1 MDPFLLPS
9 SLKVVDVQDAQDR
22 LVVTVQD
29 TREYVCCPSCGQP
42 SRRVHSHYLRVTQDT
57 AVGDRAV
64 EVHLHVRRLRCDTV
78 QCSHVTFA
86 ETWPTWLDARVQ
98 RTSRLAQVQRSVA
111 IALGGEAGKRLLT
124 LLHEA
129 TSGDTL
135 LRLIRT
141 QRLPEHPPPRILGV
155 DDFCFKRGKTYGTL
169 LIDLERHHVVDVL
182 PDRLGATLAA
192 WLSAHPG
199 IEVISRDRY
208 SDYARGA
215 AIGAPNAQQVADRF
229 HLIKNLREVC
239 EHWLKRLRAHLPL
252 PQPEVPVTAAV
263 DPAASGPVFRPFKQ
277 GVIPT
282 SSSARVAW
290 AQQRRE
296 RRRSLYERAAALH
309 AQGYSVAATARLTG
323 IGRATLQ
330 DWFKT
335 DHFPQRATRP
345 SPISPFLDVIREWM
359 ATTES
364 TGKQIY
370 DALVERGYIGSRN
383 TVYDAL
389 EWLRQGHLPPASAD
403 QQVGQQVTAV
413 PADKP
418 FSAKRGSWWFI
429 QTPEKLSDLG
439 RSQLALLQITSEI
452 SRTVYSLVQDFAS
465 LLRTRPVDAG
475 ARLSAW
481 IKQASTS
488 TVVELERFASGI
500 QRDAAA
506 VLGAIT
512 SPWSNGQVEG
522 QVTRAKLLKRQMYG
536 RANFDLLRARILLV

>member
-9 SLKVVDVQDAQDR
+9 SLKVVDVQDTQGR
-22 LVVTVQD
+22 LIVTVKD
-29 TREYVCCPSCGQP
+29 TREHVCCPSCGQP

-86 ETWPTWLDARVQ
+86 ETWPAWLDARVQ
-98 RTSRLAQVQRSVA
+98 RTSRLAKVQRSVA
-111 IALGGEAGKRLLT
+111 IALGGEAGKRLLV

-141 QRLPEHPPPRILGV
+141 QSLPEHPPPRILGV

-169 LIDLERHHVVDVL
+169 LIDLERHHVIDVL

-192 WLSAHPG
+192 WLTAHPS
-199 IEVISRDRY
+199 IEVISRDRD

-229 HLIKNLREVC
+229 HLIKNLREVS
-239 EHWLKRLRAHLPL
+239 EHWLKRLRAHLP
-252 PQPEVPVTAAV
+252 QPEVPATVSV
-263 DPAASGPVFRPFKQ
+263 DPAASGPVFRPFKRDA
-277 GVIPT
+277 IPKST
-282 SSSARVAW
+282 AARVAW
-290 AQQRRE
+290 AQRRRE
-296 RRRSLYERAAALH
+296 HRRSLYDRAAALH
-309 AQGYSVAATARLTG
+309 AQGHSVAATARLTG
-323 IGRATLQ
+323 IGRSTLQ

-335 DHFPQRATRP
+335 DHFPRRATRP
-345 SPISPFLDVIREWM
+345 STISPFLDVIRNWM
-359 ATTES
+359 ATTDY
-364 TGKQIY
+364 TGKQMY
-370 DALVERGYIGSRN
+370 DALVGQGYTGSRN
-383 TVYDAL
+383 TVYEAL
-389 EWLRQGHLPPASAD
+389 EWLRQGHLPPAAAD
-403 QQVGQQVTAV
+403 QQVGEQVTAA
-413 PADKP
+413 PTDKP

-429 QTPEKLSDLG
+429 QAPEKLSDLG
-439 RSQLALLQITSEI
+439 RSQLALLQNSSEI
-452 SRTVYSLVQDFAS
+452 SRTVYSLVQDFAG

-475 ARLSAW
+475 AQLSAW
-481 IKQASTS
+481 IERASTS

-506 VLGAIT
+506 VLGAMT